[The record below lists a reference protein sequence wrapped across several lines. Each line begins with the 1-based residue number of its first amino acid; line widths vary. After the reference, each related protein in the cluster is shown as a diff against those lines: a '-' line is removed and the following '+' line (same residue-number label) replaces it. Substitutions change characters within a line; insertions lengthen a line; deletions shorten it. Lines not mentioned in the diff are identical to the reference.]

1 MKGWHRDNYRH
12 SLAARGFTGRYSYAQ
27 KSLADYNI
35 PKYKP
40 NIAVKKIRDYD
51 LVVDIED
58 HFGLPLEEIPDYE
71 VRDYLDSKESKKER
85 EEHRFAARN
94 DLNGYLQENLQS
106 KNTDNDGLTAF
117 WRGTSHT
124 LFRPMDDLD
133 ADWISYNHAAGRD
146 VQSSDDPVER
156 AMERGAAEVGR
167 VVTLANVEPLIDNE
181 RDRSFRDSMIDV
193 EFGRRTD

>member
-12 SLAARGFTGRYSYAQ
+12 SLAARGYAVRQ
-27 KSLADYNI
+27 SKLAEYRI
-35 PKYKP
+35 PQYKP
-40 NIAVKKIRDYD
+40 DIAVKKIRDYG

-71 VRDYLDSKESKKER
+71 VREYLDDKESKKER
-85 EEHRFAARN
+85 EEYRFAVRD

-106 KNTDNDGLTAF
+106 KNTDYDGLTAF

-146 VQSSDDPVER
+146 VQSSDNPAER

-167 VVTLANVEPLIDNE
+167 VLTLANVEPLLDSE
-181 RDRSFRDSMIDV
+181 KDRNFRDSMIDL